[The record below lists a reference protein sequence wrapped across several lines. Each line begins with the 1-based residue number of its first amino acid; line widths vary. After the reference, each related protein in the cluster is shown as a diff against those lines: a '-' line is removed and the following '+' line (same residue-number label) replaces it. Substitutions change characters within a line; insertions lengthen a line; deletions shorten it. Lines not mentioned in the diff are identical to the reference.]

1 MGSEKQTTRL
11 SSRGRLIV
19 PKKMLELKHWEAGTE
34 FTVEFR
40 EDGILLRPV
49 ARFPRTTLD
58 QVVGCVGYA
67 GQVKSLE
74 EMEEGSLRLVR
85 ERHSRG

>member
-1 MGSEKQTTRL
+1 MGSAKQTTRL
-11 SSRGRLIV
+11 SSRGRFIV
-19 PKKMLELKHWEAGTE
+19 PKSMREQKHWEAGME
-34 FTVEFR
+34 FSVEFC

-67 GQVKSLE
+67 GPVKSLE
-74 EMEEGSLRLVR
+74 EMEAGILKLK
-85 ERHSRG
+85 